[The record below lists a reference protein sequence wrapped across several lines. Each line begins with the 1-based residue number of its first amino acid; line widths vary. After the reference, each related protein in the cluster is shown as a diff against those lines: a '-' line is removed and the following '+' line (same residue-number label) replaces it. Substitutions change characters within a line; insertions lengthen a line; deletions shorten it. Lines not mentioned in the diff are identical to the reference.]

1 MDFLTSETCQNLAR
15 SFAGESQA
23 RTRYQ
28 LAAAV
33 ARREDLE
40 VVARIFETAAAN
52 ELAHAQE
59 FLELLC
65 KWNRGGLENLTISA
79 GYPYV
84 LGTVAENLKAAQAG
98 EWEEHSDVYP
108 AFAAAAEREGFAD
121 AARLW
126 RGIAVA
132 EGVHY
137 EVFRQ
142 CGAQLEAGQL
152 FSKASPRLALRQL
165 RLYLH
170 GKDRGADV
178 PRLRQ
183 AGGLDAGRCRVA
195 AACPGV

>member
-59 FLELLC
+59 FMELLC

-152 FSKASPRLALRQL
+152 FAKASPI
-165 RLYLH
+165 
-170 GKDRGADV
+170 V
-178 PRLRQ
+178 W
-183 AGGLDAGRCRVA
+183 RCA
-195 AACPGV
+195 NCG

>member
-84 LGTVAENLKAAQAG
+84 LGHRCGRGCALRGFPAVRRAAGGRTALFQGVA
-98 EWEEHSDVYP
+98 Y
-108 AFAAAAEREGFAD
+108 
-121 AARLW
+121 
-126 RGIAVA
+126 
-132 EGVHY
+132 
-137 EVFRQ
+137 
-142 CGAQLEAGQL
+142 
-152 FSKASPRLALRQL
+152 RLALRQL

>member
-1 MDFLTSETCQNLAR
+1 MTNELLVVTAGRHAR
-15 SFAGESQA
+15 LEAVLKTALQGVPF
-23 RTRYQ
+23 RRYDM
-28 LAAAV
+28 AV
-33 ARREDLE
+33 SYTHLDVYKRQ
-40 VVARIFETAAAN
+40 

-132 EGVHY
+132 EG
-137 EVFRQ
+137 
-142 CGAQLEAGQL
+142 CL
-152 FSKASPRLALRQL
+152 
-165 RLYLH
+165 LYTS
-170 GKDRGADV
+170 
-178 PRLRQ
+178 
-183 AGGLDAGRCRVA
+183 RCV
-195 AACPGV
+195 

>member
-98 EWEEHSDVYP
+98 EGEEPPGCGGASLWQRVCIT
-108 AFAAAAEREGFAD
+108 RSSGS
-121 AARLW
+121 AARSW
-126 RGIAVA
+126 RPDSSFPRRRLSSGAAPTAAIPT
-132 EGVHY
+132 
-137 EVFRQ
+137 RQ
-142 CGAQLEAGQL
+142 R
-152 FSKASPRLALRQL
+152 PRR
-165 RLYLH
+165 
-170 GKDRGADV
+170 
-178 PRLRQ
+178 
-183 AGGLDAGRCRVA
+183 
-195 AACPGV
+195 

>member
-1 MDFLTSETCQNLAR
+1 MRKNGGNLWIFLTSETCQNLAR

-108 AFAAAAEREGFAD
+108 AFAAAASGRALPTPPGYGGASLWQRVCITRYSGS
-121 AARLW
+121 AARSW
-126 RGIAVA
+126 RPGSSLPRRRLSSGAAPTAAIPT
-132 EGVHY
+132 
-137 EVFRQ
+137 RQ
-142 CGAQLEAGQL
+142 R
-152 FSKASPRLALRQL
+152 PRR
-165 RLYLH
+165 
-170 GKDRGADV
+170 
-178 PRLRQ
+178 
-183 AGGLDAGRCRVA
+183 
-195 AACPGV
+195 